1 MTTDL
6 SDMYIVFDVS
16 PRFQSIVLVTF
27 NKEEAEKEAAISDDF
42 CIIQPSGKD
51 YPDNI
56 RGIGY

>member
-27 NKEEAEKEAAISDDF
+27 DREEAEKEAAISDDF
-42 CIIQPSGKD
+42 YIIQPSGKD
-51 YPDNI
+51 YPDSI
-56 RGIGY
+56 RGLGY